1 MPDKM
6 DNKLEHLVQSLK
18 EAKPKLSQPENLTD
32 SIMDRI
38 GLLPAKRTPTVLLW
52 TRAALS
58 TAAALLFGLFLLQ
71 QTEAKQ
77 NPIASSSS
85 KVVVKTSTEMDTTCL
100 QQLGNEHLNYLKTYL
115 CYLQQNVLENK
126 QFKTY
131 PLQKN

>member
-1 MPDKM
+1 MPEKTED
-6 DNKLEHLVQSLK
+6 KLERLVQSLK
-18 EAKPKLSQPENLTD
+18 EAKPTLNDPDSLTD

-38 GLLPAKRTPTVLLW
+38 GGLPAKRTPTLLVW

-71 QTEAKQ
+71 QTEARQ
-77 NPIASSSS
+77 DTTAYVAP
-85 KVVVKTSTEMDTTCL
+85 KTAVETRAELDSTCL
-100 QQLGNEHLNYLKTYL
+100 QQLGDEHLNYLKTYL

-126 QFKTY
+126 QLKTY